1 VIEMSSILEAP
12 APRRK
17 RDLAHQ
23 RAVESELTS
32 AVKSLT
38 ETLGKALVAVIV
50 NRDVKTISRWIAGHG
65 PTGNDEQRR
74 VIDALQIVELL
85 LTGDSPAT
93 VRAWFMG
100 MNPQLDDDSPAEVL
114 AEGRAR
120 EVMAAARTY
129 ANAD

>member
-1 VIEMSSILEAP
+1 MSNIMEAP

-32 AVKSLT
+32 AVKSLV

-50 NRDVKTISRWIAGHG
+50 NRDVRTISRWVAGHG
-65 PTGNDEQRR
+65 PNGDDEQRR
-74 VIDALQIVELL
+74 VIDTLQIVELL
-85 LTGDSPAT
+85 LSGDSPTT

-100 MNPQLDDDSPAEVL
+100 MNPQLDDDNPAEVL
-114 AEGRAR
+114 AQGRAR
-120 EVMAAARTY
+120 EVMAAARAY
-129 ANAD
+129 ANMG